1 MAIVA
6 GEVIRSLP
14 YGWTGMTPS
23 VILPTTPPVTPPMA
37 STSPRRPARLDYL
50 RGCLKNISS
59 GVESCP
65 SEDISDYLQP
75 FFENAI
81 KKEATAYIFGELR
94 RDVKRINQIHMNQGN
109 VGPFENENA
118 AGQDGGVLL
127 QFPDGHWEALFIAFN
142 EQGSQTDA
150 DGQSIGPN
158 LGSMVECYDEN
169 PDTGTGRIGSNAE
182 CPLVGITALFYPD
195 YRYGAI
201 HPDGVPLC
209 YLTISNIAKG
219 EVVDLAGWELSSS
232 ESEEAYTIEED
243 VQLEPGGGRS
253 RFGVS
258 PRWFPGQSGTIYLRN
273 RENEVVDLVHY
284 HREWKLKSG
293 RLLYFGRTRDWIP

>member
-14 YGWTGMTPS
+14 YGWTDMTSS

-37 STSPRRPARLDYL
+37 SPRRPARLDYL

-65 SEDISDYLQP
+65 SDNISEYLQP

-81 KKEATAYIFGELR
+81 KNHATAYIFGELR
-94 RDVKRINQIHMNQGN
+94 RDVKKINQIHMNQGN
-109 VGPFENENA
+109 VGPFEKENA

-127 QFPDGHWEALFIAFN
+127 QFPDGHWEALFIAFH
-142 EQGSQTDA
+142 EQGSQTNA

-158 LGSMVECYDEN
+158 IGSIVECCKEN
-169 PDTGTGRIGSNAE
+169 LVTGTDGIAANAE
-182 CPLVGITALFYPD
+182 CPPVGITALLYPD
-195 YRYGAI
+195 YRYAAI
-201 HPDGVPLC
+201 YPGGVPVC
-209 YLTISNIAKG
+209 YLTISNITKE

-232 ESEEAYTIEED
+232 ESEEVYTIED
-243 VQLEPGGGRS
+243 VQLLPGGGRS
-253 RFGVS
+253 SFGVL
-258 PRWFPGQSGTIYLRN
+258 PRWFPGHTGAIYLRN

-284 HREWKLKSG
+284 YRQWKLRSG
-293 RLLYFGRTRDWIP
+293 RLHYFGRARDGTR